1 MLHDKANGSLIKD
14 KEGNVIGSHLLAQ
27 PFAGDEY
34 FQPRP
39 SAVSYNAAATGGS
52 NLGPNNPALRKR
64 VVGMLGTLLK
74 YRDGKPVGPD
84 IAAWVQENLKKDRA
98 ILSQWIETDGNL
110 AERWGGA
117 NAEFLKNWEKEHQAA
132 TAKWHSDNPDSAD
145 VPPTVLAGLFFES
158 YLQDSSVAWPE
169 TDGKD
174 LQTAFFELWSK
185 AHPQADVEPV
195 PADMV
200 MTSGCGLDPH
210 ITLKAAQ
217 YQLDRVAAKRAEVT
231 KREPAE
237 VRKEIEAMLNE
248 QAAAP
253 LGGLVG
259 VQLVNVLEMN
269 IALQKR
275 YGS

>member
-1 MLHDKANGSLIKD
+1 
-14 KEGNVIGSHLLAQ
+14 
-27 PFAGDEY
+27 
-34 FQPRP
+34 
-39 SAVSYNAAATGGS
+39 VSYNAAATGGS

-98 ILSQWIETDGNL
+98 ILSRWIQADGNL

-117 NAEFLKNWEKEHQAA
+117 NADFLKSWEKDHQDA
-132 TAKWHSDNPDSAD
+132 TAKWRGENPDTAD

-158 YLQDSSVAWPE
+158 YLKDSSLAWPE

-174 LQTAFFELWSK
+174 VQTAFFELWWK

-195 PADMV
+195 PSDMV
-200 MTSGCGLDPH
+200 MASGAGLDPH
-210 ITLKAAQ
+210 LTLKSAL
-217 YQLDRVAAKRAEVT
+217 YQLDRVAAKRAEMT
-231 KREPAE
+231 KRDQAE
-237 VRKEIEAMLNE
+237 VRKEIEALLRDK
-248 QAAAP
+248 AAAP

-259 VQLVNVLEMN
+259 VDLVNVLEIN
-269 IALQKR
+269 LALQEIAI
-275 YGS
+275 SSTHD